1 MNGRTRRTIG
11 LTLIEMTL
19 VIATVA
25 LMVGF
30 AVPAVRVL
38 VKSFQSEGGVIS
50 MVNAALNSARTMA
63 VSRQRYVGVRF
74 QKLCT
79 SPDPA
84 NPLKGLMDAPQ
95 YMIFIVHDE
104 AKDSGGMGDG
114 FRAMEGL
121 EPIKLPGAM
130 GVMELNWIR
139 NDGDIDEPFELSDA
153 TTFSIVFS
161 PAGKLIV
168 HSVRVRNQD
177 GVYRPDNA
185 AGGGKVSRDDVF
197 NSAVNICQASPLRQG
212 MFLQDDYFPQKNR
225 SRQTDNLNYGLGE
238 EPSCTSFVIYE
249 VPQLRVVYDRKTAW
263 TEYLSRLAA
272 KAFYVSPYTGNLI
285 SSD

>member
-1 MNGRTRRTIG
+1 MYGRARRTNG

-30 AVPAVRVL
+30 AVPAVRAL
-38 VKSFQSEGGVIS
+38 IRSFQSEGGVIS
-50 MVNAALNSARTMA
+50 MVDAALNSARTMA

-79 SPDPA
+79 STDPA

-95 YMIFIVHDE
+95 YMVFIVHE
-104 AKDSGGMGDG
+104 ETRNTNGVGDG
-114 FRAMEGL
+114 FRAMEGM

-130 GVMELNWIR
+130 GVMELNWIT
-139 NDGDIDEPFELSDA
+139 DDKEIDELPELSEA

-168 HSVRVRNQD
+168 HKVRVRNQE

-185 AGGGKVSRDDVF
+185 AGGAKVSRDDVF
-197 NSAVNICQASPLRQG
+197 NSVENICVLRQG
-212 MFLQDDYFPQKNR
+212 MFLQDDYAPLKNG
-225 SRQTDNLNYGLGE
+225 SSQTDSLNYGLGE

-249 VPQLRVVYDRKTAW
+249 VPQLRVMFERKIAW
-263 TEYLSRLAA
+263 TDYLSRLATR
-272 KAFYVSPYTGNLI
+272 AFYVSPYTGELI

>member
-1 MNGRTRRTIG
+1 MYGRARRTIG

-30 AVPAVRVL
+30 AVPAVRSL

-50 MVNAALNSARTMA
+50 MVNAALNSARTLA
-63 VSRQRYVGVRF
+63 VSRQRYIGVRF

-79 SPDPA
+79 STDPV

-104 AKDSGGMGDG
+104 AKNTNGVGDG
-114 FRAMEGL
+114 FIAMEGM

-130 GVMELNWIR
+130 GVMELNWITQ
-139 NDGDIDEPFELSDA
+139 DTEIDEPFELSDA
-153 TTFSIVFS
+153 TTFTIMFS

-168 HSVRVRNQD
+168 HNVRVRNQE

-185 AGGGKVSRDDVF
+185 AGGIKVSRDDVF

-212 MFLQDDYFPQKNR
+212 MFLQDDYFPQKNG
-225 SRQTDNLNYGLGE
+225 SRQTDNLTYGLGE
-238 EPSCTSFVIYE
+238 EPSCTSFVICE
-249 VPQLRVVYDRKTAW
+249 TPQLRVVYDRKTAW
-263 TEYLSRLAA
+263 TDYLSRLGTRAY
-272 KAFYVSPYTGNLI
+272 YVSPYTGELI